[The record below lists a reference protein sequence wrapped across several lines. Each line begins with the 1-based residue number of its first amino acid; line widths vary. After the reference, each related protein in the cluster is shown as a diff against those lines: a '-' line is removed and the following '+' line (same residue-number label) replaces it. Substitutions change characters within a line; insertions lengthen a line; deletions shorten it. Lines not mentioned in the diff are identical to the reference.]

1 MRENEDDAAFIL
13 LVIPLHA
20 VKKEFMFGFLEPK
33 LMCVDCRGIFQGQH
47 PNIIL
52 DKAMDG
58 THISRSTPKYY
69 TRQGNGWDP
78 QLN

>member
-1 MRENEDDAAFIL
+1 MRENEDDAAFIV

-20 VKKEFMFGFLEPK
+20 VKKEFMFGFLAPK
-33 LMCVDCRGIFQGQH
+33 LMCVDCRGH
-47 PNIIL
+47 L
-52 DKAMDG
+52 
-58 THISRSTPKYY
+58 SRSTPKYY